1 MAKKQALKF
10 GLYTYKNRRGELKC
24 VVQKVIGDGALIRFG
39 SYPAGKQWLA
49 ALQDQASREEITLSE
64 ALERFQKQQA
74 MKFLVDLTPE
84 QGALFIE
91 NGSITGIYT
100 DEDFLL
106 NEKWI
111 REHFIAVQPS
121 PTINAI
127 GIKLVEDRPSSII
140 PV

>member
-1 MAKKQALKF
+1 M
-10 GLYTYKNRRGELKC
+10 
-24 VVQKVIGDGALIRFG
+24 VQRVIGDGALIRFG
-39 SYPAGKQWLA
+39 SYLAGQRWLA
-49 ALQDQASREEITLSE
+49 ALQEQAAHEEITLSE
-64 ALERFQKQQA
+64 ALERFQEQQA
-74 MKFLVDLTPE
+74 MKFLVDLSPE

-100 DEDFLL
+100 DEDFLH
-106 NEKWI
+106 NEQWI

>member
-1 MAKKQALKF
+1 
-10 GLYTYKNRRGELKC
+10 
-24 VVQKVIGDGALIRFG
+24 VVQKVIGDGALVRFG
-39 SYPAGKQWLA
+39 SYLAGQQWLA
-49 ALQDQASREEITLSE
+49 ALQDQAAREEITLSN
-64 ALERFQKQQA
+64 ALERIQEQQA
-74 MKFLVDLTPE
+74 MKFLIDLSPE

-100 DEDFLL
+100 DNDFLH
-106 NEKWI
+106 NEQWI

-127 GIKLVEDRPSSII
+127 GMKLVEDRPGSII